1 LKLWIRPCGW
11 RPITLF
17 IATGLLLSACG
28 AATSPSAP
36 HSGGTVT
43 FAEGPGLTPN
53 YILPLESGSY
63 FGINNGAQFSQMMY
77 LPLYWFG
84 DKGEP
89 VLNETLSVARPPV
102 FSDNN
107 TVATIDLKHWRWSDG
122 APITARD
129 VIFWL
134 NLLSAV
140 TDPAAPTIGSSS
152 APGPGW
158 GAEVPGGFPTNVVSY
173 AQTGTYS
180 LVLHLNASYNPTWY
194 TYNELSQIYP
204 MPQQS
209 WDRLSASGPVGNY
222 DASAQPRTLATA
234 SDGLPAN
241 SYVPSNPGSATG
253 GALGVA
259 QFLNLQSQDL
269 GTYQT
274 NPLWQVV
281 DGPFKLSQFSNSGFV
296 KLVPNRAYSGSP
308 KPVISAFEEL
318 PFTSDT
324 AEFDALH
331 SGQLTIGYLP
341 IEDLSQRSALE
352 KQGYSYNT
360 WFDSEDFFLNFNFTN
375 PTTGPI
381 LDQLYFRQAFQSL
394 INQPQ
399 YIKDFMGGIGTI
411 NNGPVPSYPPN
422 NPNESP
428 LEAHGQVYP
437 YDPARAVSLLKA
449 HGWAVRP
456 GGVSYCASPGSA
468 SDECGPGVKQG
479 AKAAFSVLYPSGSI
493 ETSNEME
500 AMASTMASH
509 AGIQLRLEQQ
519 TESTLIGSLFNG
531 CTPSTPCSSWSI
543 GTYEGWTYSPDY
555 LPTGGE
561 LFATGSGSNAGDYS
575 NPVNDANIE
584 ATHTAPTAKAEYAA
598 LFKYEDFLARQLPV
612 AWMPNGPQQLTM
624 YRSTLHG
631 LVPQGVF
638 VELYPQLY
646 YFS

>member
-1 LKLWIRPCGW
+1 MRA
-11 RPITLF
+11 LF
-17 IATGLLLSACG
+17 ATRAWWPVALVTVSAVLLSACG
-28 AATSPSAP
+28 AATATTKTNR
-36 HSGGTVT
+36 GGVVT

-84 DKGEP
+84 DHGEP
-89 VLNETLSVARPPV
+89 VLNRALSVADPPV
-102 FSDNN
+102 FSSDN
-107 TVATIDLKHWRWSDG
+107 TVATITLKHWRWSNG
-122 APITARD
+122 TPITARD

-140 TDPAAPTIGSSS
+140 TDPAAPPIGSSS

-173 AQTGTYS
+173 AQTGTYT

-204 MPQQS
+204 MPQAS
-209 WDRLSASGPVGNY
+209 WDRLSASGTVGNY
-222 DASAQPRTLATA
+222 DSGAQARTLAPA
-234 SDGLPAN
+234 ADSLPAG
-241 SYVPSNPGSATG
+241 SYVPSDPGSASG

-269 GTYQT
+269 GTYTT

-281 DGPFKLSQFSNSGFV
+281 DGPFRLSQFSNSGFV
-296 KLVPNRAYSGSP
+296 KLVPNRLYSGSP
-308 KPVISAFEEL
+308 KPVITAFEEL

-324 AEFDALH
+324 AEFDALR

-341 IEDLSQRSALE
+341 IEDLSQRTSLE
-352 KQGYSYNT
+352 RHGYSYNA

-375 PTTGPI
+375 TTTGPI
-381 LDQLYFRQAFQSL
+381 LDHLYFRQAFQSL
-394 INQPQ
+394 IDQPE

-437 YDPARAVSLLKA
+437 YDPSRAVSLLKA
-449 HGWAVRP
+449 NGWAVRP
-456 GGVSYCASPGSA
+456 GGVSYCAKPGTDA
-468 SDECGPGVKQG
+468 GECGAGVKAG
-479 AKAAFSVLYPSGSI
+479 ARASFSLLYPSGAI
-493 ETSNEME
+493 ETTNEME
-500 AMASTMASH
+500 AMASTMESH

-531 CTPSTPCSSWSI
+531 CTLSSPCNSWSI

-561 LFATGSGSNAGDYS
+561 LFATGSSSNAGDYS
-575 NPVNDANIE
+575 NPTNDANIA
-584 ATHTAPTAKAEYAA
+584 ATHKAPNAKSEYAA
-598 LFKYEDFLARQLPV
+598 LFKYEDYLARQLPV

-624 YRSTLHG
+624 YRSTLRG

-646 YFS
+646 SFS